1 MSLTKAGTIVRI
13 DSRKGATMNLN
24 LSDWDWLNAALGV
37 LFLYRG
43 IRDLYNGT
51 GTGWST
57 EDEKKH
63 FRKFYGIASILCGA
77 LYLVNTFLPRVEPL
91 HSILM
96 VAALVLCA
104 ALLIS
109 YLCYTLSRDDKNKKW
124 EVAMEVICAILTALF
139 GIGFGI
145 FMALHPEDAIAL
157 RSRRRYTQVPEPTE
171 EYIKLTRLE
180 GIVVS
185 VLCAVLLV
193 VLLFAP
199 Q

>member
-24 LSDWDWLNAALGV
+24 LSGWDWLNAALGV

-63 FRKFYGIASILCGA
+63 FRKFYGIASTIGGA
-77 LYLVNTFLPRVEPL
+77 FLLVNIFLPKVEPL

-96 VAALVLCA
+96 VAALVLCV

-109 YLCYTLSRDDKNKKW
+109 YLCYALSRSDKNKK
-124 EVAMEVICAILTALF
+124 
-139 GIGFGI
+139 
-145 FMALHPEDAIAL
+145 
-157 RSRRRYTQVPEPTE
+157 
-171 EYIKLTRLE
+171 
-180 GIVVS
+180 
-185 VLCAVLLV
+185 
-193 VLLFAP
+193 
-199 Q
+199 

>member
-63 FRKFYGIASILCGA
+63 FLKFYGIASTIGGA
-77 LYLVNTFLPRVEPL
+77 FLLVNIFLPKVEPL
-91 HSILM
+91 NSILM

-109 YLCYTLSRDDKNKKW
+109 HLCYALSRDDKTKK
-124 EVAMEVICAILTALF
+124 
-139 GIGFGI
+139 
-145 FMALHPEDAIAL
+145 
-157 RSRRRYTQVPEPTE
+157 
-171 EYIKLTRLE
+171 
-180 GIVVS
+180 
-185 VLCAVLLV
+185 
-193 VLLFAP
+193 
-199 Q
+199 

>member
-24 LSDWDWLNAALGV
+24 LSGWDWLNAALGV

-43 IRDLYNGT
+43 IRNLYNGT

-63 FRKFYGIASILCGA
+63 FRKFYGIASTIGGA
-77 LYLVNTFLPRVEPL
+77 FLLVNIFLPKVEPL

-96 VAALVLCA
+96 VAALVLCV

-109 YLCYTLSRDDKNKKW
+109 YLCYALSRSDKNKK
-124 EVAMEVICAILTALF
+124 
-139 GIGFGI
+139 
-145 FMALHPEDAIAL
+145 
-157 RSRRRYTQVPEPTE
+157 
-171 EYIKLTRLE
+171 
-180 GIVVS
+180 
-185 VLCAVLLV
+185 
-193 VLLFAP
+193 
-199 Q
+199 

>member
-13 DSRKGATMNLN
+13 DSRKGTTMNLN

-63 FRKFYGIASILCGA
+63 FRKFYGIASTIGGA
-77 LYLVNTFLPRVEPL
+77 FLLVNIFLPKVEPL
-91 HSILM
+91 NSILM

-109 YLCYTLSRDDKNKKW
+109 YLCYALSRDDKTKK
-124 EVAMEVICAILTALF
+124 
-139 GIGFGI
+139 
-145 FMALHPEDAIAL
+145 
-157 RSRRRYTQVPEPTE
+157 
-171 EYIKLTRLE
+171 
-180 GIVVS
+180 
-185 VLCAVLLV
+185 
-193 VLLFAP
+193 
-199 Q
+199 

>member
-63 FRKFYGIASILCGA
+63 FRKFYGIASTIGGA
-77 LYLVNTFLPRVEPL
+77 FLLVNIFLPKVEPL
-91 HSILM
+91 NSILM
-96 VAALVLCA
+96 VTALVLCA

-109 YLCYTLSRDDKNKKW
+109 YLCYALSRSDKTKK
-124 EVAMEVICAILTALF
+124 
-139 GIGFGI
+139 
-145 FMALHPEDAIAL
+145 
-157 RSRRRYTQVPEPTE
+157 
-171 EYIKLTRLE
+171 
-180 GIVVS
+180 
-185 VLCAVLLV
+185 
-193 VLLFAP
+193 
-199 Q
+199 

>member
-51 GTGWST
+51 GWSS
-57 EDEKKH
+57 EDEKQH
-63 FRKFYGIASILCGA
+63 FHRSFGILSILCGA

-109 YLCYTLSRDDKNKKW
+109 YLCYTLSRDDQN
-124 EVAMEVICAILTALF
+124 
-139 GIGFGI
+139 
-145 FMALHPEDAIAL
+145 
-157 RSRRRYTQVPEPTE
+157 
-171 EYIKLTRLE
+171 
-180 GIVVS
+180 
-185 VLCAVLLV
+185 
-193 VLLFAP
+193 
-199 Q
+199 

>member
-51 GTGWST
+51 GTGWSS

-63 FRKFYGIASILCGA
+63 FRKFYGIASIIGGA
-77 LYLVNTFLPRVEPL
+77 FLLVNIFLPKVEPL
-91 HSILM
+91 NSILM
-96 VAALVLCA
+96 VATLVLCA

-109 YLCYTLSRDDKNKKW
+109 HLCYILSKDDKK
-124 EVAMEVICAILTALF
+124 
-139 GIGFGI
+139 
-145 FMALHPEDAIAL
+145 
-157 RSRRRYTQVPEPTE
+157 
-171 EYIKLTRLE
+171 
-180 GIVVS
+180 
-185 VLCAVLLV
+185 
-193 VLLFAP
+193 
-199 Q
+199 

>member
-51 GTGWST
+51 GTGWSS

-77 LYLVNTFLPRVEPL
+77 LYLVNTFL
-91 HSILM
+91 M

-109 YLCYTLSRDDKNKKW
+109 YLCYALSRDDKTKK
-124 EVAMEVICAILTALF
+124 
-139 GIGFGI
+139 
-145 FMALHPEDAIAL
+145 
-157 RSRRRYTQVPEPTE
+157 
-171 EYIKLTRLE
+171 
-180 GIVVS
+180 
-185 VLCAVLLV
+185 
-193 VLLFAP
+193 
-199 Q
+199 

>member
-13 DSRKGATMNLN
+13 NSRKGAAMNLN
-24 LSDWDWLNAALGV
+24 LSGWDWLNAALGV

-63 FRKFYGIASILCGA
+63 FRKFYGIASTIGGA
-77 LYLVNTFLPRVEPL
+77 FLLVNIFLPKVEPL
-91 HSILM
+91 NSILM

-109 YLCYTLSRDDKNKKW
+109 YLCYALSRDDKTKK
-124 EVAMEVICAILTALF
+124 
-139 GIGFGI
+139 
-145 FMALHPEDAIAL
+145 
-157 RSRRRYTQVPEPTE
+157 
-171 EYIKLTRLE
+171 
-180 GIVVS
+180 
-185 VLCAVLLV
+185 
-193 VLLFAP
+193 
-199 Q
+199 

>member
-13 DSRKGATMNLN
+13 DSRKGTTMNLN

-63 FRKFYGIASILCGA
+63 FRKFYGIASTIGGA
-77 LYLVNTFLPRVEPL
+77 FLLVNIFLPKVEPL
-91 HSILM
+91 RSILM

-109 YLCYTLSRDDKNKKW
+109 YLCYALSRSDKTKK
-124 EVAMEVICAILTALF
+124 
-139 GIGFGI
+139 
-145 FMALHPEDAIAL
+145 
-157 RSRRRYTQVPEPTE
+157 
-171 EYIKLTRLE
+171 
-180 GIVVS
+180 
-185 VLCAVLLV
+185 
-193 VLLFAP
+193 
-199 Q
+199 

>member
-1 MSLTKAGTIVRI
+1 
-13 DSRKGATMNLN
+13 MNLN

-51 GTGWST
+51 GTGWSS

-77 LYLVNTFLPRVEPL
+77 LYLVNTFL
-91 HSILM
+91 M

-109 YLCYTLSRDDKNKKW
+109 YLCYALSRDDKTKK
-124 EVAMEVICAILTALF
+124 
-139 GIGFGI
+139 
-145 FMALHPEDAIAL
+145 
-157 RSRRRYTQVPEPTE
+157 
-171 EYIKLTRLE
+171 
-180 GIVVS
+180 
-185 VLCAVLLV
+185 
-193 VLLFAP
+193 
-199 Q
+199 